1 MFSALNKVTV
11 IGVGGGAAY
20 YVAKVLSLL
29 KVQVEGYDQKE
40 NEHTKELIALG
51 ANINIKNPD
60 SWGFPDSDLILYTTA
75 LPQKLQD
82 QIFSSN
88 PNIQAYDVGT
98 YYEMI
103 VDAYA
108 RGDFK
113 ADQTIT
119 SAIKESNIAPL
130 YDINFGETILI
141 GVTGSKGKTTTSQML
156 YDTLTMLG
164 KKVSLI
170 STIGGRILDEKIET
184 GLHTSTPSAQELAV
198 LFKKMLEK
206 GSEIIVVES
215 SSHAIATGRI
225 SGIKFDYAV
234 LTNVQPEHLDFH
246 KTLEHVLM
254 TKMKLVTTYL
264 KPDCGV
270 AIVNIDDENIREKVY
285 PELYKYATKVFT
297 ISQEGLSFPD
307 SQGYVTK
314 NLVTK
319 EDSISFDLQKTKD
332 ETTTE
337 HFDVPFAGAFNATNV
352 FASIIIA
359 RELGLANIPDVIAKL
374 HPVDGRNEV
383 LQSAPFKAVLDF
395 AHTPESLEAILKTYR
410 SLPSTNKVIVVFGT
424 AGQRDTV
431 KRPRMGAAAAQYADI
446 TILTAED
453 PRTERLS
460 EINDAIERG
469 WQTYV
474 SENHLQNERTLYR
487 FDDSSLKEE
496 IRTEAIRKAFSLA
509 QPGDVVICAGKGPEK
524 SLCFETEER
533 PWNEKEVMLRL
544 LNNPEEHNA

>member
-1 MFSALNKVTV
+1 MFSSLKKVTV

-29 KVQVEGYDQKE
+29 KIPVDGYDQKD
-40 NEHTKELIALG
+40 NEHTNELVNLG
-51 ANINIKNPD
+51 ANIRLQNPD
-60 SWGFPDSDLILYTTA
+60 SWSFPESDLILYTTA
-75 LPQKLQD
+75 LPQRLQD
-82 QIFSSN
+82 QIFAAN
-88 PNIQAYDVGT
+88 PNTKTYDVGT
-98 YYEMI
+98 FYDM
-103 VDAYA
+103 VVAAYA
-108 RGDFK
+108 RGEFNEAPDVL
-113 ADQTIT
+113 
-119 SAIKESNIAPL
+119 SAIRESNIAPL
-130 YDINFGETILI
+130 YDIDFGKTILI

-170 STIGGRILDEKIET
+170 STIGGKILDEKIET

-206 GSEIIVVES
+206 ESEIIVVES

-225 SGIKFDYAV
+225 SGLKFDYAV

-314 NLVTK
+314 NLVTN
-319 EDSISFDLQKTKD
+319 ESSISFDLQSVKD
-332 ETTTE
+332 ETAAE
-337 HFDVPFAGAFNATNV
+337 YFEVPFAGAFNATNV

-359 RELGLANIPDVIAKL
+359 RELGLPNIPNVIAKL

-383 LQSAPFKAVLDF
+383 LQTVPFKAVLDF

-410 SLPSTNKVIVVFGT
+410 TLPSTNRVIVVFGT

-453 PRTERLS
+453 PRTEKLS
-460 EINDAIERG
+460 EINDAIEQG
-469 WQTYV
+469 WRTCV
-474 SENHLQNERTLYR
+474 SEQQLQDKRTLYR
-487 FDDSSLKEE
+487 FDDASIKEA

-544 LNNPEEHNA
+544 LNEPSDSNA